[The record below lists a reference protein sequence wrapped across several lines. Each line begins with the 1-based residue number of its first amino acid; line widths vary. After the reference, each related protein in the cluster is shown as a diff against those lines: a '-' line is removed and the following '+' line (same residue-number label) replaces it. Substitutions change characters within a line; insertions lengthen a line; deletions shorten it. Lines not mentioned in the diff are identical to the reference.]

1 MQTLRGSESE
11 FAEVHKADPIYT
23 NHNQTNQSYTDIS
36 YTNPINQS
44 GGTDEME
51 YNISRIKEER
61 SAYAQIV
68 RDNTDYEFLIEQNPG
83 KADTINELIIIMVE
97 PESSKLLPDNYAEVI
112 YLLHSNKITA
122 VEAMKRLGM
131 KKTTF
136 YKLAR
141 RLMNAF
147 SSYFGA

>member
-1 MQTLRGSESE
+1 
-11 FAEVHKADPIYT
+11 
-23 NHNQTNQSYTDIS
+23 
-36 YTNPINQS
+36 
-44 GGTDEME
+44 ME
-51 YNISRIKEER
+51 YITRIKEER
-61 SAYAQIV
+61 SAYVQTV
-68 RDNTDYEFLIEQNPG
+68 RYSTDSEFLIEQNPSRTY
-83 KADTINELIIIMVE
+83 AINELISIMVE
-97 PESSKLLPDNYAEVI
+97 PESSKLFPDNYAEVI

>member
-1 MQTLRGSESE
+1 
-11 FAEVHKADPIYT
+11 
-23 NHNQTNQSYTDIS
+23 
-36 YTNPINQS
+36 
-44 GGTDEME
+44 ME
-51 YNISRIKEER
+51 YINRIKEER
-61 SAYAQIV
+61 SAYVQTV
-68 RDNTDYEFLIEQNPG
+68 RYSTDSEFLIEQNPSRT
-83 KADTINELIIIMVE
+83 DTINELITIMVE
-97 PESSKLLPDNYAEVI
+97 PESSKL
-112 YLLHSNKITA
+112 LLHSNKITA

>member
-1 MQTLRGSESE
+1 
-11 FAEVHKADPIYT
+11 
-23 NHNQTNQSYTDIS
+23 
-36 YTNPINQS
+36 
-44 GGTDEME
+44 ME
-51 YNISRIKEER
+51 YINRIKEER
-61 SAYAQIV
+61 SAYVQTV
-68 RDNTDYEFLIEQNPG
+68 RYSTDSEFLIEQNPSRT
-83 KADTINELIIIMVE
+83 DTINELISIMVE
-97 PESSKLLPDNYAEVI
+97 PESSKLFPDNYAEVI
-112 YLLHSNKITA
+112 YLLHSNKIPA